1 MVQHDIALFSVL
13 LSALLMIRGV
23 IVHIRTGEL
32 GDVCAATDVLRRSI
46 VELCQAD
53 HGGSPERIALWLA
66 NKTPETVA
74 LWIDSE
80 SLRFVVAED
89 ANCVVGVGA
98 ASVDGEIL
106 LNYVDPRCRF
116 QGISRAVLSHL
127 EAWISGRAYSTV
139 MLTSTK
145 TALPFYLAAGYRKSG
160 PVDVWQGMPGYPLGK
175 PLLRLPSETA
185 TVDVMTKD

>member
-1 MVQHDIALFSVL
+1 M
-13 LSALLMIRGV
+13 
-23 IVHIRTGEL
+23 HIRTGEP
-32 GDVCAATDVLRRSI
+32 GDICSATDVLRRSI
-46 VELCQAD
+46 VDLCQAD
-53 HGGSPERIALWLA
+53 HGGSPERMALWLA

-80 SLRFVVAED
+80 SIRFVFAED

-106 LNYVDPRCRF
+106 LNYVEPLCRF
-116 QGISRAVLSHL
+116 RGISRAVLSHL
-127 EAWISGRAYSTV
+127 EAWISRRGHSTIT
-139 MLTSTK
+139 LTSTK

-185 TVDVMTKD
+185 TVDVMTKG

>member
-1 MVQHDIALFSVL
+1 MGFIICSLDVS
-13 LSALLMIRGV
+13 GG
-23 IVHIRTGEL
+23 IVHIRTGKP

-46 VELCQAD
+46 VELCQED
-53 HGGSPERIALWLA
+53 HGRIPERIALWLA
-66 NKTPETVA
+66 NKTSDTVA

-106 LNYVDPRCRF
+106 LDYVDPLHRF
-116 QGISRAVLSHL
+116 RGISRSVLSHL
-127 EAWISGRAYSTV
+127 EAWISGRGHSTV
-139 MLTSTK
+139 ALTSTR

-160 PVDVWQGMPGYPLGK
+160 PVDAWQGMPGYPLDK
-175 PLLRLPSETA
+175 QLLRLSLATT